1 MKVHPAAELFPLLG
15 DEALSELTADIR
27 THGLRHE
34 IVTYQGAVL
43 DGRNRLRACE
53 LAGVEPRFEEFHG
66 TDPVAYVVSANLQR
80 RHLNESQRAM
90 LGGRLMPI
98 LREEAKKRQADHAST
113 APGRGKSLPT
123 NSSGVME
130 PNNNKGEARA
140 NAARLANVG
149 STSVQAAVNVLK
161 DGVPELIAAVDKGQV
176 PVNAAAKIAKES
188 AFKQREAVEKAI
200 APERPKAAE
209 DDHAPPR
216 HPIHNK
222 TRHLRASEAVEK
234 ATWSLEGICIGLAS
248 IDVGQIDKSRAAEW
262 AASLRASLRKLSA
275 FVRRMT
281 NEAESEADPASIRT
295 DAVENDFASGG
306 SAPC

>member
-1 MKVHPAAELFPLLG
+1 MKVHPAADLFPLLG
-15 DEALSELTADIR
+15 DEALAELTADIKA
-27 THGLRHE
+27 HGLRHE

-53 LAGVEPRFEEFHG
+53 LADVDPRFEEFHG

-98 LREEAKKRQADHAST
+98 LREEAKARIRAGGA
-113 APGRGKSLPT
+113 AGGRAKGTT
-123 NSSGVME
+123 NLSE
-130 PNNNKGEARA
+130 PCEPSNNKGEARA

-188 AFKQREAVEKAI
+188 AFKQREAVEKAVS
-200 APERPKAAE
+200 PERPKAAE

-222 TRHLRASEAVEK
+222 TRHLRPSEAVEK

-262 AASLRASLRKLSA
+262 AASLRASLKKLSA

-281 NEAESEADPASIRT
+281 NEAESEADPASLRT
-295 DAVENDFASGG
+295 DAVENDLASGG